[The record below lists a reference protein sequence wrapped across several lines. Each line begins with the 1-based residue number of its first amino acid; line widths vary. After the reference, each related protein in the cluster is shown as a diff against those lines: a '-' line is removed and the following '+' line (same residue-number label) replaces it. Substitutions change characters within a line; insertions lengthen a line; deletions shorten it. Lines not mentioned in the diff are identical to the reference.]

1 MKTKLTTFILAIIM
15 TSTLTPTKSAEA
27 ATTLTMDG
35 VRQAQELLAEEG
47 LGGWLLYDF
56 HGYNKVAV
64 RFLGLSGVVTRRSF
78 YFIPAKGDPVG
89 FVHNIEKDKF
99 VDLPGKKIKYSSYKV
114 LESALQS
121 ELGSALGAGGEIK
134 IAMEYSPKGRLPY
147 IGIVD
152 AGTVELIRSFG
163 YEIVTSANIVS
174 SLQSRLSA
182 ERQKLHIEACKINVQ
197 VKDEAFDYIRK
208 KLTSGEKVFE
218 YEVAQF
224 IMKRYAEEGMIA
236 DHYPIVAV
244 DGWAGNP
251 HYEPPEQGSNE
262 IKYGSLIL
270 MDMWCRHDRFD
281 GVYSDMTWMA
291 YANGPGFEK
300 PPDKYVELFGYVL
313 DAQMA
318 AFNYLKDQFG
328 SGEMYG
334 WKADDASRKVITD
347 AGYGEKFT
355 HRTGHSIT
363 ADVHGSGP
371 NIDNL
376 ETEDQ
381 RKLLVGHCFSLE
393 PGIYDIDAGYGFR
406 SEIDVLITE
415 DGPVITTTP
424 YQTELLLL
432 FDNLPEK

>member
-1 MKTKLTTFILAIIM
+1 MKTKLTTFILALTM
-15 TSTLTPTKSAEA
+15 TSTMTMTEPAEA

-47 LGGWLLYDF
+47 IGGWLLYDF
-56 HGYNKVAV
+56 HGFNQVAV

-78 YFIPAKGDPVG
+78 YFIPAKGEPVG
-89 FVHNIEKDKF
+89 FVHNIEQDKF

-114 LESALQS
+114 LENALKR
-121 ELGSALGAGGEIK
+121 ELGSALGAGGGK
-134 IAMEYSPKGRLPY
+134 IAMEYSPNGRLPY

-163 YEIVTSANIVS
+163 YEIVTSGNIVS
-174 SLQSRLSA
+174 SLQSRLSS
-182 ERQKLHIEACKINVQ
+182 ERQALHIEACKKNVAI
-197 VKDEAFDYIRK
+197 KDEAFDYIRK
-208 KLTSGEKVFE
+208 KLSAGEKVFE

-224 IMKRYAEEGMIA
+224 IMKRYAAEGMVA
-236 DHYPIVAV
+236 DHYPIVAI

-251 HYEPPEQGSNE
+251 HYEPPETGSNE

-270 MDMWCRHDRFD
+270 IDMWARHDRPD

-300 PPDKYVELFGYVL
+300 APQKYVELFDYVL
-313 DAQMA
+313 GAQMA
-318 AFNYLKDQFG
+318 AFDYLKDNFG
-328 SGEMYG
+328 KGLLYG

-363 ADVHGSGP
+363 SDVHGSGP

-381 RKLLVGHCFSLE
+381 RNLL
-393 PGIYDIDAGYGFR
+393 
-406 SEIDVLITE
+406 
-415 DGPVITTTP
+415 
-424 YQTELLLL
+424 
-432 FDNLPEK
+432 